1 MTRFLYDTAVFLYAI
16 GGTHPYRDPCR
27 EILARAEE
35 SALRGEAS
43 ADLIQ
48 ELLHYRVR
56 RTRDR
61 DRAARE
67 ARDVADLCVLHD
79 VQREDV
85 LRALDLFA
93 ATERIGARDA
103 VFAAVALNRGIPAIL
118 SPDRAFDEVR
128 GLSRVDPADGSAVAA
143 LVA

>member
-1 MTRFLYDTAVFLYAI
+1 VTRFLYDTAVFAYAY
-16 GGTHPYRDPCR
+16 GAEHPYADPCR
-27 EILARAEE
+27 AIVDRAGAGE
-35 SALRGEAS
+35 LRGEAS
-43 ADLIQ
+43 VDLLQ
-48 ELLHYRVR
+48 ELMHQRFR

-61 DRAARE
+61 ARAAGE
-67 ARDVADLCVLHD
+67 AAAAGELCLLHD
-79 VQREDV
+79 VQRGDV

-118 SPDRAFDEVR
+118 SPDRAFDEVA
-128 GLSRVDPADGSAVAA
+128 GLTRVDPADRSAVEA